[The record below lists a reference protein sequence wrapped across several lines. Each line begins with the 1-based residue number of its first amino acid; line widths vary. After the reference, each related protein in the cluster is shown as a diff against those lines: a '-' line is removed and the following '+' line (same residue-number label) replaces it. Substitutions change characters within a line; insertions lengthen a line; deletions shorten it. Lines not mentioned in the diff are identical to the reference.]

1 MLIDMEAIM
10 SKDLIVKSNH
20 LIEASYY
27 LTLNEQR
34 VILLA
39 ITQVYRKENIQM
51 TDLFKISAQD
61 FAKQFDL
68 SLDGV
73 YQELVKVTDKL
84 YERSIIINQPDPN
97 NPKLQKTKTRW
108 ISSISYMPD
117 DGILLLSFAQAVIP
131 YLTLL
136 QREFT
141 QYKLAAISQMTS
153 IYAIRLYELLKQW
166 GNIAKREVSIEWLKK
181 QFEIDDK
188 YDTLFNFKARVLTPA
203 ITQINKHSDLQV
215 SYTQR
220 KTGRVVTHFTFDF
233 SPKLAIETKPKT
245 PKKRPQSETINGV
258 LKADIERLAR
268 AGETYEQAAERIKK
282 QGLV

>member
-1 MLIDMEAIM
+1 M

-268 AGETYEQAAERIKK
+268 AGESYEQAAERIKK

>member
-1 MLIDMEAIM
+1 MMT
-10 SKDLIVKSNH
+10 KDIIVKSNH

-39 ITQVYRKENIQM
+39 IAQIYRKEGIQM
-51 TDLFKISAQD
+51 TDLFRVCARD

-68 SLDGV
+68 KLDGV
-73 YQELVKVTDKL
+73 YQELIKVTDKL

-97 NPKLQKTKTRW
+97 NPKLKKTKTRW

-117 DGILLLSFAQAVIP
+117 DGVLLLSFAQAVIP

-136 QREFT
+136 QKEFT
-141 QYKLAAISQMTS
+141 QYKLAFVSQMSS

-166 GNIAKREVSIEWLKK
+166 GNIGKREVSLEWLKK
-181 QFEIDDK
+181 QFEIDNK
-188 YDTLFNFKARVLTPA
+188 YDTLFNFKTRVLEPA
-203 ITQINKHSDLQV
+203 LTQINAHSDLQV

-220 KTGRVVTHFTFDF
+220 KTGRVVTHFTFVF
-233 SPKLAIETKPKT
+233 SLKAAIKPKGSIK
-245 PKKRPQSETINGV
+245 KKRPVGATINGV

-268 AGETYEQAAERIKK
+268 AGESYEQAAERIKR
-282 QGLV
+282 QEVA

>member
-1 MLIDMEAIM
+1 MNKE
-10 SKDLIVKSNH
+10 LIVKSNH

-39 ITQVYRKENIQM
+39 IAQVYRKEGIQK
-51 TDLFKISAQD
+51 TDVFRISAQD

-68 SLDGV
+68 KLDGV
-73 YQELVKVTDKL
+73 YQELIKVTDKL

-97 NPKLQKTKTRW
+97 NPKLKKTKTRW
-108 ISSISYMPD
+108 ISSVSYMPD
-117 DGILLLSFAQAVIP
+117 DGVLLLCFAQTVIP

-141 QYKLAAISQMTS
+141 QYKLAAVSQMTS

-188 YDTLFNFKARVLTPA
+188 YDMLFNFKSRVLEPA
-203 ITQINKHSDLQV
+203 ITQINTHSDLTV

-220 KTGRVVTHFTFDF
+220 KTGRVVTHFTFVF
-233 SPKLAIETKPKT
+233 SPKVPVATLAKP
-245 PKKRPQSETINGV
+245 PRKKKLPIGETINGV
-258 LKADIERLAR
+258 LKTDIERLAR
-268 AGETYEQAAERIKK
+268 VGESYEQAAERIK
-282 QGLV
+282 QQQLV

>member
-39 ITQVYRKENIQM
+39 ITQIYRKENIQM

-233 SPKLAIETKPKT
+233 SPKLAIETKPTT
-245 PKKRPQSETINGV
+245 PKKRLKGETILGV

-268 AGETYEQAAERIKK
+268 AGESYEQAAERIKK